1 MHASDT
7 QRSAFHRSRD
17 VSGLFRATNTASETP
32 ENTARTSLEN
42 QKRKFTKQPV
52 VGLPPNFDELLRTY
66 EIFPMRQISPDLS
79 SDEEFVEDGDEPPA
93 YGANDFSFPGNT
105 AYDQEWVGRKVAGRR
120 RGRGGGAEQ
129 EGEQEP
135 PGGGLVGGAAS
146 GTTSLHSISEAEQ
159 LYTNYTSS
167 AMSPPPPGV
176 FDYAPGQQL
185 YKGPGAAGG
194 GSGTTKSSYLQPP
207 QHRGAG
213 GASPMSPA
221 LAGIIGASNATL
233 QPSNPSTRTGS
244 KVSATSTLMSGAT
257 YASSGQNRSRQ
268 RQQDAQRSQPAARR
282 LAESSPLAA
291 AEDLINGKVAQQQQQ
306 PGFALQNGKI
316 IQRGTSGYLTP
327 TSISP
332 SKSKSGLPSLSP
344 ARRRGAGPSFGAQET
359 SPSKV
364 ANPPFS
370 FYLENVGRVDEFGR
384 FLDPPSSTSS
394 GVRGGSATSSSREVL
409 IRLSNGR
416 VTSESPDTKRAM
428 RRAVQPTVMRT
439 SANSSR
445 QPQEDFGYA
454 DDQLFRNLNG
464 DGGSSLAANLK
475 LSYPMPSGGVGGLGD
490 HTSPPSKRNS
500 ATSTS
505 QAESILQQAGLHAMT
520 SQLGKHHPHH
530 PRNKHQTRK
539 TAQRQPDLDVN
550 WHSLPGV

>member
-17 VSGLFRATNTASETP
+17 VSGLFRATNTASETA

-105 AYDQEWVGRKVAGRR
+105 AYDQEWVGRKVAGR
-120 RGRGGGAEQ
+120 
-129 EGEQEP
+129 
-135 PGGGLVGGAAS
+135 
-146 GTTSLHSISEAEQ
+146 TTSLHSISEAEQ
-159 LYTNYTSS
+159 LYTRVS

-185 YKGPGAAGG
+185 LYKGPGAAGG
-194 GSGTTKSSYLQPP
+194 GSGTKSSYQPP

-213 GASPMSPA
+213 GTSPRMSPA
-221 LAGIIGASNATL
+221 LAGIIGPNTTL
-233 QPSNPSTRTGS
+233 QPQSGSRTGS

-257 YASSGQNRSRQ
+257 YMSSGQNRSRQ
-268 RQQDAQRSQPAARR
+268 RLQDAQRSQPAARR

-291 AEDLINGKVAQQQQQ
+291 AEDLINGMAQQQQQ

-327 TSISP
+327 TSMSP

-344 ARRRGAGPSFGAQET
+344 ERRRGVGTSFGAQET

-364 ANPPFS
+364 ADPPFS

-384 FLDPPSSTSS
+384 LLEPPSSTSS
-394 GVRGGSATSSSREVL
+394 GVRGSATSSREVL
-409 IRLSNGR
+409 VRLSNGR
-416 VTSESPDTKRAM
+416 VTSESPDAKRANQI
-428 RRAVQPTVMRT
+428 RRAAQPTVMRT

-445 QPQEDFGYA
+445 QPRDSGYD

-464 DGGSSLAANLK
+464 DGGSSLAASLK